1 METVE
6 KNDIWKKKAVS
17 HWITTFQSQFALGS
31 KTLRIWSNLKSRLR
45 YGIKIHLKCVF
56 MMIFAWSLSVNEKRA
71 NDFYGRSKKSYKC
84 ADRFSV
90 IITLKKS
97 HMYQTLV
104 FSVLEHVF
112 LLRGRHPRVHISE
125 SPSVNRHWIA
135 SNNDRWLNRIILVTS
150 QYMWLDRLNDNSS
163 HWGVLGPLKGIS
175 LGVAWC
181 R

>member
-1 METVE
+1 
-6 KNDIWKKKAVS
+6 
-17 HWITTFQSQFALGS
+17 
-31 KTLRIWSNLKSRLR
+31 
-45 YGIKIHLKCVF
+45 
-56 MMIFAWSLSVNEKRA
+56 MIFAWSLSVNEKRA

-90 IITLKKS
+90 IITLQKS

-125 SPSVNRHWIA
+125 RPSVNRHWIA

-163 HWGVLGPLKGIS
+163 HWGVLGPIKGIS
-175 LGVAWC
+175 LGVSWC
-181 R
+181 RLFRKQTRTWENAGTGSGHLKRWTTPCASKKTFISIWKWKAKLAQVFMRIS